1 MKRYTIQIT
10 EKQMLQ
16 LERAC
21 EAMARLINGQ
31 MFPLQNICEFAWE
44 KHVQKPRGLES
55 CSNEFFEMRRKVENC
70 LNVLHILCWDIPVG
84 TDYGLHH
91 SPDSDIL
98 WDMYQVFRHHRFLEM
113 SEEQQE
119 RSRMSVIA
127 EIPWGIVLVGTTYT
141 LAISLTNSFAW
152 LAAITIFELFG
163 RI

>member
-44 KHVQKPRGLES
+44 RHVQKPRGLES
-55 CSNEFFEMRRKVENC
+55 CNNEFFEMRRKVENC
-70 LNVLHILCWDIPVG
+70 LNVLHILCCDIPVG

-98 WDMYQVFRHHRFLEM
+98 WDMYQVFRHQRFLEM

-127 EIPWGIVLVGTTYT
+127 ETPWQTGKEPLCEVVKIEETETNNKPTNTTKQ
-141 LAISLTNSFAW
+141 
-152 LAAITIFELFG
+152 
-163 RI
+163 